1 MITISF
7 CFQGF
12 KRFCSKDLDVHQK
25 YKEVIKDF
33 EREKN
38 QKGKEVRNK
47 VFYVSLVATEV
58 GGPKVGQPAKEH
70 YLFDLFTE
78 FEFENLDVVF
88 MGTKELQQFYLDNGG
103 TKKSS
108 KNEVY
113 DVVTYDYLAYFISKN
128 RGSSFIVDEVP
139 FCRHGSKF

>member
-1 MITISF
+1 MR
-7 CFQGF
+7 QN
-12 KRFCSKDLDVHQK
+12 
-25 YKEVIKDF
+25 YKEVLKDI

-38 QKGKEVRNK
+38 QKGKEDRNK

-78 FEFENLDVVF
+78 LELENLDVVF
-88 MGTKELQQFYLDNGG
+88 MGTKELQRFYLDREDA
-103 TKKSS
+103 KESS
-108 KNEVY
+108 KK
-113 DVVTYDYLAYFISKN
+113 DVYDYLAYLISKN

-139 FCRHGSKF
+139 FCRRGSKS